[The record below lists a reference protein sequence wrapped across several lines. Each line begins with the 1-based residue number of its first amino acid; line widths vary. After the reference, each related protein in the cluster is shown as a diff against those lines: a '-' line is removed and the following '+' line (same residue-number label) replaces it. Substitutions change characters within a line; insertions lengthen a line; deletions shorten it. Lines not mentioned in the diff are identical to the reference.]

1 MHTLSNRARRS
12 LLSAA
17 LAIAC
22 LVALQPTPSLADPIP
37 AGEIRMDALRN
48 HFSVPGGGYAG
59 EFVVNAS
66 RLTFKPAGLGRNGV
80 DSNHFISFCVETTE
94 FIQLN
99 RWYDA
104 ELNTESR
111 NTNRQVQEETAF
123 LYYHFVKGDLEG
135 YKYFDDASAS
145 GAEKAASVRALQEV
159 IWYFQDPAGFVAR
172 YGANAF
178 GIGGYFKGTAMH
190 KVLARSWYANLA
202 TWLDGSGGEL
212 GKVRIINIWEGGN
225 ARQDT
230 LVMIPLPAPVWMGS
244 LGLFAVIGGCGFRRR
259 YETRRSNSL

>member
-1 MHTLSNRARRS
+1 MTRSIRPRRPS
-12 LLSAA
+12 VSSFIAAAIILGCTTTA
-17 LAIAC
+17 LAN
-22 LVALQPTPSLADPIP
+22 PIP
-37 AGEIRMDALRN
+37 VGQIRMDGLRN

-59 EFVVNAS
+59 EFIVNAS
-66 RLTFKPAGLGRNGV
+66 RLTFTPEGLGRNGV

-94 FIQLN
+94 LIQLN
-99 RWYDA
+99 KWYDA

-111 NTNRQVQEETAF
+111 NTNREVQQETAF
-123 LYYHFVKGDLEG
+123 LYYHFVKGDLAG

-178 GIGGYFKGTAMH
+178 GTGGYFKGTALH
-190 KVLARSWYANLA
+190 KVLARSWYSNLS
-202 TWLDGSGGEL
+202 TWLDGSGSEL
-212 GKVRIINIWEGGN
+212 AKVRIINIWDGGN

-230 LVMIPLPAPVWMGS
+230 LVMIPLPVPVWMGS
-244 LGLFAVIGGCGFRRR
+244 LGLFAVIGGCRCRRR
-259 YETRRSNSL
+259 AAKRTPNSL